1 MDDIPNEII
10 LKVLNGLERN
20 DLITS
25 LNVCKKFREL
35 IISSSKLMRKLPLT
49 LKKNWFDKIEF
60 AGDFGGFLKELH
72 MNYCAF
78 DSFEEFKSIINL
90 FPKIE
95 ILKIN
100 YISIKQ
106 PSFELTQRTSQQT
119 QEDIEEDENIS
130 FNNLRCVDISSKFWG
145 YITQID
151 GKILKHLSSDKIE
164 HLKIH
169 LPMQKI
175 STDFIDFLCKQNNLK
190 SLEVYDDFIDSFVFD
205 DFIESFTYNDII
217 SSLFEIDLSTRVSF
231 QLKKLAIHYRG
242 DHRENFQKFLNSQ
255 LDLDE
260 LEIRKYDDNFI
271 KFKLTFELIR
281 SFRVRKLSLPLD
293 LIPSNILTDV
303 ERFVNTNVEE
313 LTLKGINND
322 PVLFHLLLKLF
333 PNLKLLR
340 LEYLLEFPG
349 VSLVDLPFLDSLI
362 VDHFKIESLM
372 NIKIKKLKYLEIGC
386 LYPFIYTDWEFIT
399 TSNPT
404 IEHLLINKISHFNTM
419 TAIKNACNLLV
430 KDLKKLKYLKIVQN
444 DSSDCIKIFADID
457 RQSLQLSTYA
467 QKMCM
472 ESLLSYHTFNVICLL
487 Y

>member
-1 MDDIPNEII
+1 MDDIPNEIV
-10 LKVLNGLERN
+10 LKVLNRLEPS
-20 DLITS
+20 DLIIS
-25 LNVCKKFREL
+25 LNVCKRFREM

-49 LKKNWFDKIEF
+49 LNKNWFNKIEF
-60 AGDFGGFLKELH
+60 ATEFGEYLKELR

-100 YISIKQ
+100 YIYIKQ
-106 PSFELTQRTSQQT
+106 PPFELTQRTSQQT
-119 QEDIEEDENIS
+119 PEDREEYEDIS
-130 FNNLRCVDISSKFWG
+130 FNNLRCLEISSKFWG
-145 YITQID
+145 YITQVD
-151 GKILKHLSSDKIE
+151 GKILKHLSCDKIE

-175 STDFIDFLCKQNNLK
+175 STDFVDFLCKQKKLK
-190 SLEVYDDFIDSFVFD
+190 SLQVYDDFIDSFVFD
-205 DFIESFTYNDII
+205 DFIDSFTYNDFI

-255 LDLDE
+255 SDLEELD
-260 LEIRKYDDNFI
+260 IRKYDDNFS
-271 KFKLTFELIR
+271 KFKLKFELIR
-281 SFRVRKLSLPLD
+281 HFRVRKLSLPLE
-293 LIPSNILTDV
+293 LIPSNFLADV
-303 ERFVNTNVEE
+303 EQFVNPNVQE
-313 LTLKGINND
+313 LTLMGVNND
-322 PVLFHLLLKLF
+322 PVLFDLLMKLF
-333 PNLKLLR
+333 PNLKFLR

-349 VSLVDLPFLDSLI
+349 NSLVEVPLLESLI

-386 LYPFIYTDWEFIT
+386 LYPFVYTDWEFII

-404 IEHLLINKISHFNTM
+404 IEQLLINEISHFNTM
-419 TAIKNACNLLV
+419 TAIKKSCNILM
-430 KDLKKLKYLKIVQN
+430 KDLKKLKYLKVVQN

-457 RQSLQLSTYA
+457 KKTLQLSTYA

-472 ESLLSYHTFNVICLL
+472 ENLLSHYTFDVINVL